1 MSAIVL
7 RCYCSG
13 TVLPLSELR
22 LDFLT
27 VSLICR
33 SSGVWDKVLSPVA
46 EKRAE
51 SGTLKL
57 FPVYLKGEDL
67 FGLTVPAV
75 VKITE
80 SVCSTFSIEF
90 NPI

>member
-1 MSAIVL
+1 M
-7 RCYCSG
+7 
-13 TVLPLSELR
+13 
-22 LDFLT
+22 
-27 VSLICR
+27 
-33 SSGVWDKVLSPVA
+33 WDKVLSPVA

-80 SVCSTFSIEF
+80 SVCSAFILLLNSNQF
-90 NPI
+90 NLHLAHVVTQLLYRTRLFFFASAAPWSGSL